1 MSESEKIK
9 QLLHEQVKHLK
20 LKREEV
26 LSRVQGEL
34 DDIEAALRHLGQIMP
49 ASSSS
54 GATKKK
60 RRERVEDEQIV
71 AALRSFMSPG
81 QSYTAAE
88 ILKKADLKA
97 PRFAAFKAKHKDFLK
112 SHGAKRSM
120 RYSLEG

>member
-34 DDIEAALRHLGQIMP
+34 DDIDAALRQLGQLVPP
-49 ASSSS
+49 ASGS
-54 GATKKK
+54 GPAKKK
-60 RRERVEDEQIV
+60 RRDRVEDEQIIDS
-71 AALRSFMSPG
+71 LRSFMSPG

-88 ILKKADLKA
+88 ILKRADLKA
-97 PRFAAFKAKHKDFLK
+97 PRFAAFKAKHKHFLK